1 MIKAIVS
8 LCVLIVLVWS
18 MERVGENGTD
28 NYNGNCSGRNFYIRS
43 DVSSR
48 KS

>member
-28 NYNGNCSGRNFYIRS
+28 NYNGNCGGRNFHIRN
-43 DVSSR
+43 DDGSR